1 MDDRLVWRIEVSG
14 ALIAGVGLVYAY
26 ISFEQFFYGDPW
38 LGIVFGGYSLSNV
51 GLWALAK

>member
-1 MDDRLVWRIEVSG
+1 MSG